1 VDAHRGAPVDGRDPR
16 VVIEASEAVLVAA
29 ARDGD
34 LAAFESL
41 VRRHQ
46 VAVYRVALRM
56 LGSEAD
62 AEDVAQETFVQ
73 AWRSLARFRGHSALG
88 TWLYR
93 IATNRALNALAAR
106 RETASLDDSAIV
118 ALADPAGTLADPAET
133 LERRERLRAVT
144 EGLLMLAPEQR
155 ALLVLRELEGLS
167 YAQIAEVLTISPTAV
182 KGRMHR
188 ARLALVAV
196 VGGRS

>member
-1 VDAHRGAPVDGRDPR
+1 M
-16 VVIEASEAVLVAA
+16 VIEASDAVLVAA

-34 LAAFESL
+34 LGAFESL

-46 VAVYRVALRM
+46 AAVYRVALRM

-73 AWRSLARFRGHSALG
+73 AWRSLARFRGHSAFG

-93 IATNRALNALAAR
+93 IVTNRALNTLAAR
-106 RETASLDDSAIV
+106 RETASLDHDAIG
-118 ALADPAGTLADPAET
+118 ALDDPNET

-144 EGLLMLAPEQR
+144 EGLLMLASEQR
-155 ALLVLRELEGLS
+155 ALLVLRELEGMT
-167 YAQIAEVLTISPTAV
+167 YAQIAEVLAIPPSAV

-188 ARLALVAV
+188 ARLALVTT